1 MSNFGNS
8 YIPKYVPQ
16 NLLWY
21 ERDGLMTWLD
31 QVKCEEMLANT
42 DRYFNNT
49 YVIKFD
55 IIHRW
60 ARGEEV
66 PDEVFRNNQ
75 TIVT

>member
-21 ERDGLMTWLD
+21 ERDGLITWLD
-31 QVKCEEMLANT
+31 QVKCEEMLADT

-49 YVIKFD
+49 YVIKL
-55 IIHRW
+55 I
-60 ARGEEV
+60 
-66 PDEVFRNNQ
+66 
-75 TIVT
+75 